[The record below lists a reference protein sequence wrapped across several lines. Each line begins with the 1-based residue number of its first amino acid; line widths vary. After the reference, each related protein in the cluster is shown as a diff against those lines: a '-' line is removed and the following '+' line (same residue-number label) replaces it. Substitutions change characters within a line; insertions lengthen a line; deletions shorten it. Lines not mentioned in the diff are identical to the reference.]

1 MGTIVVTV
9 DEGCAGTLINQVE
22 VTTKEGAQA
31 SDGVTVVASRRVYL
45 PLVMREFS

>member
-22 VTTKEGAQA
+22 VTTKERAMGKARA
-31 SDGVTVVASRRVYL
+31 VVNARKIYL
-45 PLVMREFS
+45 PPVLRES